1 MARPRPT
8 GRERLVIW
16 GDGDIAIFETC
27 QQSKK
32 EGHLLFKFRPTPQME
47 SNKNI
52 DPSHYDEMDH
62 LINRIYPKDM
72 CIQLSYDPDF
82 AVWIILCDYNL
93 NEDTPLMGELK
104 GLKRLIEINRDL
116 AKQIKIKDAQLFR
129 SRLDSKKRAENP
141 EGYFHE
147 VMTAARHA
155 SNATKSPT
163 FYPPTNPPFD
173 PNEET

>member
-62 LINRIYPKDM
+62 LINRIYPKDI
-72 CIQLSYDPDF
+72 CIQFFRFYYFPG
-82 AVWIILCDYNL
+82 IINYFLL
-93 NEDTPLMGELK
+93 FPLFS
-104 GLKRLIEINRDL
+104 LIVF
-116 AKQIKIKDAQLFR
+116 KI
-129 SRLDSKKRAENP
+129 
-141 EGYFHE
+141 
-147 VMTAARHA
+147 
-155 SNATKSPT
+155 
-163 FYPPTNPPFD
+163 
-173 PNEET
+173 PNF